1 MPRHFA
7 RRVYGPYFPYDHVP
21 HEKKHDEKYIENKI
35 NYYMQKVRKLLTFK
49 K

>member
-7 RRVYGPYFPYDHVP
+7 KRIYGPYFPFDHNP
-21 HEKKHDEKYIENKI
+21 HDTKNDEKYIENKVEI
-35 NYYMQKVRKLLTFK
+35 FFKNLLKMLTFK

>member
-7 RRVYGPYFPYDHVP
+7 KRIYGPYFPYDHAP
-21 HEKKHDEKYIENKI
+21 HDVKNDNNNLEKKIERFFHELL
-35 NYYMQKVRKLLTFK
+35 KVLTFK

>member
-7 RRVYGPYFPYDHVP
+7 KRIYGPYFPYDHNP
-21 HEKKHDEKYIENKI
+21 HDSKNDENSLENKI
-35 NYYMQKVRKLLTFK
+35 SRLFNKILKLLTFK